1 MGTTIR
7 VRCTDQVL
15 TYENTPT
22 IASGGRQEDFVAFE
36 FCSRWDGFVRTAVF
50 WRTETEAYHVR
61 LDDADTCEI
70 PREVLQ
76 KDGVIYFGVF
86 GVNAEQRQRTTE
98 TLTYKIVM
106 GAITEGTKPSDPTPD
121 IYTQLQ
127 AAYAA
132 ALANIAKYQTNTE
145 RLMAQHMNEME
156 NTVEGYHAD
165 NAKYMA
171 AHEQAVAAAM
181 AEHER
186 TVAAAMAEHERIVE
200 NLVDN
205 VVAAANAATAAANA
219 ATEAAGNK
227 IDKVVGATA
236 GNLAGLTKDG
246 RLVDSGINREYLLT
260 EANAD
265 RMGLTGDDATVDK
278 ALGYLRD
285 MIFQGFGGA
294 VVEVTLQGADGT
306 PIPNAELTGV
316 TTLNGGVAVTDAE
329 GKATVKGTQANPI
342 IGWGQD
348 FADIVP
354 GSQTVACALEESV
367 AVTLIAETVDFAAFT
382 ESTTL
387 KISPL
392 CTRLDVSVC
401 GGGAAGASG
410 NRTSKK
416 SEGGGGGGGGHAVCQ
431 EGVEFTPGEKYPL
444 LVGAGGVNK
453 VYGDGGASSFLGVVA
468 PGGTC
473 TGSGNDT
480 GGDGNGK
487 GGTGA
492 TASSDGAEVNA
503 TTGSAGTESIY
514 ASLTEMEPCG
524 GGGGGGGAYYKASSG
539 TAADPTS
546 GKAGGAP
553 HGAKGGSAGSTS
565 SKQGEDG
572 TQPGGGGGGGAAR
585 YDEASGTDSAWY
597 GGNGAPGKVALR
609 MWHGNEEAAA

>member
-50 WRTETEAYHVR
+50 WRTEAEAYHVL

-98 TLTYKIVM
+98 TLTYKIVK

-132 ALANIAKYQTNTE
+132 VLANIAEYQADTE
-145 RLMAQHMNEME
+145 RLMAMHLNEME
-156 NTVEGYHAD
+156 GIVEGYHAD

-171 AHEQAVAAAM
+171 AHEQAVAEAM
-181 AEHER
+181 ATHET
-186 TVAAAMAEHERIVE
+186 TVAQEMAAHEQA
-200 NLVDN
+200 
-205 VVAAANAATAAANA
+205 VANQIGDIIKAANAATAAANVATA
-219 ATEAAGNK
+219 AAVNK
-227 IDKVVGATA
+227 TDKVAGATA
-236 GNLAGLTKDG
+236 GNLAGLTEDG
-246 RLVDSGINREYLLT
+246 DLVDSGIGRDYLLT
-260 EANAD
+260 EENAGK
-265 RMGLTGDDATVDK
+265 MGLTGNDATVDK

-316 TTLNGGVAVTDAE
+316 TTLSGGVAVTDAE
-329 GKATVKGTQANPI
+329 GKVTVKSPRANPA

-348 FADIVP
+348 FADIVT
-354 GSQTVACALEESV
+354 GSQTVACALEERV
-367 AVTLIAETVDFAAFT
+367 AVTLTVETVDFAAFT
-382 ESTTL
+382 ESTVV

-392 CTRLDVSVC
+392 CTRLDVSAC
-401 GGGAAGASG
+401 GGGGRGASG
-410 NRTSKK
+410 DARS
-416 SEGGGGGGGGHAVCQ
+416 SSIRGGSGGRGGNVAVQ

-444 LVGAGGVNK
+444 LVGAGGVYNI
-453 VYGDGGASSFLGVVA
+453 VGPGGTSAFLGVEAPGGAS
-468 PGGTC
+468 GG
-473 TGSGNDT
+473 
-480 GGDGNGK
+480 

-492 TASSDGAEVNA
+492 IAYFDGDEV
-503 TTGSAGTESIY
+503 SAKVGADGTESIF
-514 ASLTEMEPCG
+514 ASLTEMELCG
-524 GGGGGGGAYYKASSG
+524 GDGGGGGAYYKSAGGVVSNPS
-539 TAADPTS
+539 S

-553 HGAKGGSAGSTS
+553 HGGKGGNTGNN
-565 SKQGEDG
+565 QGGDEG
-572 TQPGGGGGGGAAR
+572 TQPGGGGGGGASR
-585 YDEASGTDSAWY
+585 LDETTGDKTTWY
-597 GGNGAPGKVALR
+597 GSNGGHGKVALR